1 MFVSLRLN
9 ISRNSQLLH
18 HPYSHAATEFDTD
31 GLFVVHWPHKLVR
44 RLKLP
49 QSQLTKLKT
58 DFKVVLS
65 KTSSSRN
72 LASFNRKYKK
82 TEYRKIKKAYV
93 K

>member
-1 MFVSLRLN
+1 MFVGLRLN

-31 GLFVVHWPHKLVR
+31 GLFVLHWPPKAVR
-44 RLKLP
+44 KLKLP
-49 QSQLTKLKT
+49 RSQLTKLKT

-72 LASFNRKYKK
+72 LAQLRQ
-82 TEYRKIKKAYV
+82 KIQENWI
-93 K
+93 